1 MTDKY
6 NEQSRFCQL
15 QSSSSSSSEKDMALG
30 QMKKFSTRILD
41 QVLPEEDVEATQ
53 EDNQS
58 HEKFQDEGFSGSL
71 FSFNFLN
78 DEGPISSNKD
88 YD

>member
-15 QSSSSSSSEKDMALG
+15 QSSSSSSSEKDLALG
-30 QMKKFSTRILD
+30 QMKKFSTCILD
-41 QVLPEEDVEATQ
+41 QDVPEEDIEVTQ
-53 EDNQS
+53 EDAVSQ
-58 HEKFQDEGFSGSL
+58 EKDQDDEAQYGSL

-78 DEGPISSNKD
+78 EEGQTP
-88 YD
+88 